1 MPRNDVNHPDDLPC
15 IGSIDNPRH
24 VTRAQRFVGILVFG
38 DQLRHGEQA
47 FHIPWRK
54 GVMEMIVKGLGDPID
69 LGEQSKALASR
80 RRELETKLPLIE
92 TNVVSLHP
100 QAVLR
105 YRRKVEEIQAALTA
119 GDNAGQ
125 EAVGLVRSPHRQD
138 RHNPTAR
145 ADGIGGVW

>member
-1 MPRNDVNHPDDLPC
+1 
-15 IGSIDNPRH
+15 
-24 VTRAQRFVGILVFG
+24 
-38 DQLRHGEQA
+38 
-47 FHIPWRK
+47 
-54 GVMEMIVKGLGDPID
+54 MIVKGLGDPID

-100 QAVLR
+100 QAALR